1 MHRSFIAIAAAGV
14 TVLAAAPAV
23 AAPAT
28 GAGAPSARALHR
40 TVASWP
46 VFRPGD
52 ANEGVRTLQYLIRG
66 YQLGEGSAVPGAGI
80 PATGSFDKATE
91 KAVTAFQGRRGLA
104 QTGTVDT
111 PMWNTINHDISTR
124 PIGPGYPNAEFV
136 KAAQNMVNRFSAK
149 CGNKPLTLDG
159 NFGPQTLASV
169 KKVQECQGL
178 GADGIVGPSTFP
190 TLVANY

>member
-1 MHRSFIAIAAAGV
+1 MHGSFIAIAAAGV

-40 TVASWP
+40 TAGSWP

-66 YQLGEGSAVPGAGI
+66 YQLGERPAATGAGI
-80 PATGSFDKATE
+80 PVTGSFDTATE

-104 QTGTVDT
+104 KTGTVDS
-111 PMWNTINHDISTR
+111 PVWNTINHDISTR
-124 PIGPGYPNAEFV
+124 PIGPGYPNSEFV

-149 CGNKPLTLDG
+149 CGNQPLTLDG
-159 NFGPQTLASV
+159 NYGPQTLAAV

-178 GADGIVGPSTFP
+178 GSDGYVGPSTFP